1 MNLPN
6 QISLDNFVL
15 NVSRA
20 SERGITFNYG
30 EILKGQVSEIKDNGL
45 ISIFI
50 KGKLIEAATEVMV
63 NKGQQLFLMVDDV
76 RDGKVVLKVL
86 TPELLSK
93 IENTN
98 IAANLRNIG
107 VTADNDNLA
116 MAKKLIQHNLPVTAD
131 MLKNMARGVNLLGAN
146 TPRNLEIVGLAM
158 AKQVP
163 LNNSTLQ
170 ALAQFVEGKPDL
182 ASLLRELTHVIARL
196 TDESKGQM
204 APPNL
209 GANRAMSQTS
219 APIREL
225 IIPAEEAAKGEKIAA
240 NRNLNNAEVLR
251 GNINN
256 KVFIPSPESESRGQ
270 MPSTANI
277 ATSTNLASTSQLTN
291 LTNNILPLLNQLLE
305 NLTLPINS
313 GADTEQIEKI
323 VQALQNNLTNDKDF
337 IRNLALVK
345 DIIKQIDSPALN
357 KALINTLISNM
368 EDLEKEFIG
377 QRVFNVMT
385 KGAGD
390 SNLNYY
396 YVSFPVK
403 IEDEYRLCQL
413 KIDKKLGSKTLL
425 EQDNIKIAVSLATA
439 NLGEVLFHVD
449 WYKKGLIK
457 LQGVVETDF
466 AATYIRTNIKSL
478 LSALEGKDYTV
489 EFNGITV
496 VSDEA
501 EEMRVHLNELDEVI
515 KPYVIDIRI

>member
-6 QISLDNFVL
+6 QISLDNFIL
-15 NVSRA
+15 NISRA

-76 RDGKVVLKVL
+76 KDGKVLLKVL

-98 IAANLRNIG
+98 IAANLRDIG

-116 MAKKLIQHNLPVTAD
+116 MAKKLIQHNLPVTPD
-131 MLKNMARGVNLLGAN
+131 MLKNMARAVNLLGAN

-158 AKQVP
+158 AKQLP
-163 LNNSTLQ
+163 LNNAALQ
-170 ALAQFVEGKPDL
+170 SLAQFVEGKSDL
-182 ASLLRELTHVIARL
+182 ASLLRQLTTLIARL
-196 TDESKGQM
+196 TDEAKAQT

-209 GANRAMSQTS
+209 GVNRGGNQAAVVLKELTIPREQLAKGESIVANRALSDEGILRTAMN
-219 APIREL
+219 
-225 IIPAEEAAKGEKIAA
+225 
-240 NRNLNNAEVLR
+240 NRLVTP
-251 GNINN
+251 
-256 KVFIPSPESESRGQ
+256 FSESEGKGQ
-270 MPSTANI
+270 MPSTLNVSNASNVAN
-277 ATSTNLASTSQLTN
+277 TTPLTN
-291 LTNNILPLLNQLLE
+291 LTNNILPLLSQLLE
-305 NLTLPINS
+305 NLALPINN
-313 GADTEQIEKI
+313 GVDTGQIEKI
-323 VQALQNNLTNDKDF
+323 VQALQSNIANDKDF
-337 IRNLALVK
+337 IKNLALIK
-345 DIIKQIDSPALN
+345 DIIKKIDSPTLN
-357 KALINTLISNM
+357 KALTSTLISNI
-368 EDLEKEFIG
+368 EDLEKEFVG
-377 QRVFNVMT
+377 QRIFNVMA

-396 YVSFPVK
+396 YLSFPVK
-403 IEDEYRLCQL
+403 IEEEYRLCQL
-413 KIDKKLGSKTLL
+413 KIDKKLTSKTLL

-496 VSDEA
+496 VSDEP